1 MYVFKTKLCS
11 LSATFFNTQQTL
23 QRCLNVAIR
32 VIWRRDVGQCQI
44 NIETTLKISTLRFT
58 TLNNVESTFCVST
71 LILTTLENVA
81 TMLLFS
87 TASFTTLIN
96 VETTLWIWP
105 YSKSRK
111 EQKNIF
117 ELQKKGTYLINNTCF
132 WLWSIKK
139 KTETWNVQCKNKRW
153 KIKCTVHEKNM
164 KITASVCWWQNK
176 LMYGI
181 ALLVHI
187 YTLLPFYDLIS

>member
-1 MYVFKTKLCS
+1 MTS
-11 LSATFFNTQQTL
+11 
-23 QRCLNVAIR
+23 
-32 VIWRRDVGQCQI
+32 WRRTMSNQHWNNAKNINVKI
-44 NIETTLKISTLRFT
+44 YNIEQRRI
-58 TLNNVESTFCVST
+58 NVCVST

-139 KTETWNVQCKNKRW
+139 KTETWNGQCKNKRW